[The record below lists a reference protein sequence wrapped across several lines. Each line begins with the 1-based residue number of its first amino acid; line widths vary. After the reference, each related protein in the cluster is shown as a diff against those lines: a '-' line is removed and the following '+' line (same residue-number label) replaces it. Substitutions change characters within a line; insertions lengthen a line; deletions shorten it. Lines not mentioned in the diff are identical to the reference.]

1 MKMKSIQPP
10 AFIFITAVSVVCW
23 HLEPLKFMG
32 KLRLQQLSTAD
43 ATSEKNYDHFE
54 WVDGEDENIP
64 QYFLE
69 ILINNVAPV
78 KGSG

>member
-1 MKMKSIQPP
+1 MR
-10 AFIFITAVSVVCW
+10 
-23 HLEPLKFMG
+23 

-64 QYFLE
+64 QYFFRN
-69 ILINNVAPV
+69 INQ
-78 KGSG
+78 